1 LVVIT
6 IIMSIK
12 NNLALIQ
19 EILNNLEQRDD
30 KQLQT
35 LHELGYL
42 MGLMARIANDD
53 SFMYSAL
60 KRELQRLRENSNK

>member
-1 LVVIT
+1 MVIT